1 MFKREMFVL
10 LALVSFAS
18 ANAAELPNNC
28 KLKGGSLVRLD
39 AGACTMEG
47 GAVVAG
53 ETVAPVQSDASLH
66 LADDPKLASAQ
77 RAVAVLLGKT
87 VEEAGSTKR
96 TPEGVER
103 VVKFDACRL
112 MTEETLH
119 VDRGNLIS
127 ARMNL
132 KINSTIDLR
141 NIQHDAFDILG
152 KVSSIGG
159 GLKAYGVFFQERK
172 RSEGGNLS
180 IAMFEQREEGLRK
193 ASLRNSSAYWDAP
206 RADLWMVDEYGYPQA
221 DSMGNVATDKV
232 SILFLLG
239 TPEDAAA
246 LKKAL
251 NDLHAVCKR

>member
-10 LALVSFAS
+10 FALVSFAS
-18 ANAAELPNNC
+18 ANAAELANNC

-47 GAVVAG
+47 GAVVA
-53 ETVAPVQSDASLH
+53 EAVVAVQTDASLH

-87 VEEAGSTKR
+87 VEEAESKR
-96 TPEGVER
+96 RVPEGVER
-103 VVKFDACRL
+103 VVKFDGCRL
-112 MTEETLH
+112 MTEETLR

-127 ARMNL
+127 ARMNF
-132 KINSTIDLR
+132 KISASIDLR
-141 NIQHDAFDILG
+141 NINRDVFDVAG

-172 RSEGGNLS
+172 RSEGNNLS
-180 IAMFEQREEGLRK
+180 IAMLEQREEGLRK
-193 ASLRNSSAYWDAP
+193 ASLRNSAAYWDAP

-232 SILFLLG
+232 SILFLLA

-246 LKKAL
+246 LKSAL